1 MKEKFINEML
11 NSKEWLLFE
20 YGKDFQNLKVAEI
33 MAKDFLADNKKLW
46 IDDVENMNILIDV
59 FMTIDF

>member
-20 YGKDFQNLKVAEI
+20 YG
-33 MAKDFLADNKKLW
+33 KDFLADNKKLW